1 MPKRLV
7 KKQAIIELGYPFE
20 EEEDFFVVRRALEK
34 EHIDEIIRISENYK
48 ESEKTTYVFAD
59 KSEIVEAAPPPPPPP
74 MMVPPPPPVMVAP
87 PPPPQPMPMP
97 APAPSVVYAQSVR
110 SASPPRHETYE
121 ERIEESNH
129 IGGPLTVLVP
139 EGRHSHSEERR
150 MTHVSRDTRTEREIK
165 EEIRAL
171 EAERRMLKYE
181 REGDRDYEFI
191 ERERPRNVV
200 RVEKDRKGRLAL
212 VRSSR

>member
-1 MPKRLV
+1 
-7 KKQAIIELGYPFE
+7 
-20 EEEDFFVVRRALEK
+20 
-34 EHIDEIIRISENYK
+34 
-48 ESEKTTYVFAD
+48 
-59 KSEIVEAAPPPPPPP
+59 
-74 MMVPPPPPVMVAP
+74 
-87 PPPPQPMPMP
+87 MP

-110 SASPPRHETYE
+110 SASPPRHEAYE

-139 EGRHSHSEERR
+139 EGRHSEERR
-150 MTHVSRDTRTEREIK
+150 MTRVERDTRTEREIK

-181 REGDRDYEFI
+181 RDSDYEFI